1 MSGGMNRWDRTRT
14 ALVGVALAA
23 CALLASCTTMQAV
36 EVAEPAPVAEPS
48 QPPETPAGSVEPSQ
62 PAAPPAGSRRPVVSD
77 AENLLYYFTLLRK
90 LSAPELAREHD
101 AARQAYGG
109 ARSDYNRLRLAMT
122 MTLPNTAFHDE
133 PRALDLLDPLAKNSG
148 SPLSGLAL
156 LLASQIQERRRLDAN
171 TQALQQKLDALK
183 SLERSLIERKR

>member
-1 MSGGMNRWDRTRT
+1 
-14 ALVGVALAA
+14 
-23 CALLASCTTMQAV
+23 MQPAV
-36 EVAEPAPVAEPS
+36 DEMAEPPPPSVAEPTQSP
-48 QPPETPAGSVEPSQ
+48 
-62 PAAPPAGSRRPVVSD
+62 APPAETPVETPTETRRAISA
-77 AENLLYYFTLLRK
+77 AEILLQYFTQLKK
-90 LSAPELAREHD
+90 LSPSELAREHD

-109 ARSDYNRLRLAMT
+109 ARSDYNRVRLAMT
-122 MTLPNTAFHDE
+122 MTLPNTSSQDD

>member
-1 MSGGMNRWDRTRT
+1 MNRRDKTRT
-14 ALVGVALAA
+14 ALVGVVLVAG
-23 CALLASCTTMQAV
+23 ALLTGCTTMQAV
-36 EVAEPAPVAEPS
+36 EVAEPEPVAQPS
-48 QPPETPAGSVEPSQ
+48 QPPALPAGPEPV
-62 PAAPPAGSRRPVVSD
+62 PVPVPVSD
-77 AENLLYYFTLLRK
+77 AENLLYYFAHLRK
-90 LSAPELAREHD
+90 LSPPELVKEHD

-171 TQALQQKLDALK
+171 AQALQQKLDALK

>member
-1 MSGGMNRWDRTRT
+1 MSGA
-14 ALVGVALAA
+14 ALTVY
-23 CALLASCTTMQAV
+23 ALLAGCTAMQPV
-36 EVAEPAPVAEPS
+36 EVAEPQPVAEPG
-48 QPPETPAGSVEPSQ
+48 P
-62 PAAPPAGSRRPVVSD
+62 PPATTTGSRRQVSD
-77 AENLLYYFTLLRK
+77 AESLLQYFAQLRK
-90 LSAPELAREHD
+90 LSTPELVKEYD

-122 MTLPNTAFHDE
+122 MTVPNTAFHDE
-133 PRALDLLDPLAKNSG
+133 PRALDLLDPLARNSG

-171 TQALQQKLDALK
+171 AQALQQKLDALK